1 MAKQTFTTG
10 QVLTAAQMTSLQ
22 QTAMGG
28 GSTTAKTTSYV
39 LVAADA
45 GTTVAMNAAGSTTIT
60 VNTSLFAA
68 GDSVFIQNWGAGT
81 CTVTAGTA
89 TVTTHGSLALGQWEG
104 GTLYFTSSSAA
115 IFFDISQSAGMTNPM
130 TTTGDTI
137 YSSSGSTPARLGI
150 GSTGQVLTV
159 AGGVPTWATAG
170 GSGSN
175 FTLLNSPS
183 GTALNP
189 NASVT
194 VSGISGKDK
203 ILVMVTAASPDSG
216 SNNCFPRLRLNSDT
230 GNNYYYNGFYT
241 IGNSTY
247 SSDSFIS
254 MTGNPDSSF
263 PLTRMSTSPTAEAYA
278 YALFTG
284 CNSSGVKTVQI
295 SGGSTRGGGTEQ
307 RSFSYGGYYSGSS
320 TVSSITLFADGAFSN
335 YDAGTIFVYTSA

>member
-60 VNTSLFAA
+60 VNTSLFSA

-159 AGGVPTWATAG
+159 ASGIPSWSTPAGSNPTTATAYDASQNNTTSDSYTGTSPAVTLTTGTSVLVILSASIANFTSAKGSAMAVDVSGATTIAAANKNAVALINGGVWNLPSMSNAFVLTLTAG
-170 GSGSN
+170 SN
-175 FTLLNSPS
+175 TFTC
-183 GTALNP
+183 
-189 NASVT
+189 
-194 VSGISGKDK
+194 KYK
-203 ILVMVTAASPDSG
+203 
-216 SNNCFPRLRLNSDT
+216 RL
-230 GNNYYYNGFYT
+230 
-241 IGNSTY
+241 
-247 SSDSFIS
+247 
-254 MTGNPDSSF
+254 
-263 PLTRMSTSPTAEAYA
+263 E
-278 YALFTG
+278 
-284 CNSSGVKTVQI
+284 
-295 SGGSTRGGGTEQ
+295 SGGQAE
-307 RSFSYGGYYSGSS
+307 F
-320 TVSSITLFADGAFSN
+320 
-335 YDAGTIFVYTSA
+335 YDRTIFVMRLN

>member
-60 VNTSLFAA
+60 VNTSLFSA

-89 TVTTHGSLALGQWEG
+89 TVTTHGSLALAQWEG

-115 IFFDISQSAGMTNPM
+115 IFFDISQSTGMTNPL

-159 AGGVPTWATAG
+159 ASGIPSWATASSG
-170 GSGSN
+170 GMTLINSGGT
-175 FTLLNSPS
+175 TLT
-183 GTALNP
+183 G
-189 NASVT
+189 ASV
-194 VSGISGKDK
+194 SISSIPATYKELYVYIENALPATNDTQ
-203 ILVMVTAASPDSG
+203 IRMR
-216 SNNCFPRLRLNSDT
+216 FNSDT
-230 GNNYYYNGFYT
+230 NTVYSSIRSVDTSITKNDTSSLGLAFNISNTAATTGIAIARIPNYFNTVAPKNFT
-241 IGNSTY
+241 CFSQATY
-247 SSDSFIS
+247 SSNTAQWLVSQV
-254 MTGNPDSSF
+254 TGVYN
-263 PLTRMSTSPTAEAYA
+263 STSA
-278 YALFTG
+278 
-284 CNSSGVKTVQI
+284 I
-295 SGGSTRGGGTEQ
+295 
-307 RSFSYGGYYSGSS
+307 
-320 TVSSITLFADGAFSN
+320 SSITLFPASGNWTS
-335 YDAGTIFVYTSA
+335 GTAYVYGVQ

>member
-60 VNTSLFAA
+60 VNTSLFSA

-89 TVTTHGSLALGQWEG
+89 TVTTHGSLALSQWEG

-150 GSTGQVLTV
+150 GTTGQVLTV
-159 AGGVPTWATAG
+159 ASGVPSWATPAAG
-170 GSGSN
+170 SIPSGYAAVDSEQSTTSTSFTDLTTSGPSVTLTTGTKVLVILSWYGYASSGGASVMGYNISGSTTYSAAFAEVGQIWNNGSGSSLGLQN
-175 FTLLNSPS
+175 SFVSYKTVTAGSNTFTAKYKVRGS
-183 GTALNP
+183 GTASFDFRHMTIIDL
-189 NASVT
+189 
-194 VSGISGKDK
+194 
-203 ILVMVTAASPDSG
+203 G
-216 SNNCFPRLRLNSDT
+216 S
-230 GNNYYYNGFYT
+230 
-241 IGNSTY
+241 
-247 SSDSFIS
+247 
-254 MTGNPDSSF
+254 
-263 PLTRMSTSPTAEAYA
+263 
-278 YALFTG
+278 
-284 CNSSGVKTVQI
+284 
-295 SGGSTRGGGTEQ
+295 
-307 RSFSYGGYYSGSS
+307 
-320 TVSSITLFADGAFSN
+320 
-335 YDAGTIFVYTSA
+335 

>member
-60 VNTSLFAA
+60 VNTSLFSA

-89 TVTTHGSLALGQWEG
+89 TVTTHGSLALSQWEG
-104 GTLYFTSSSAA
+104 GTLYFTSASAA

-159 AGGVPTWATAG
+159 ASGVPSWATPAG
-170 GSGSN
+170 GAFVYVGGASFSASSAVNVNDVFSTTYANYLVRTDFVGSATVAMSMRLRVSSADN
-175 FTLLNSPS
+175 TTSDYNRESITAY
-183 GTALNP
+183 GTTVEGGRGANATSFEVPAASTAGSYIQFSFFNP
-189 NASVT
+189 FQAAKTGVIMDT
-194 VSGISGKDK
+194 VSYAGSGIEA
-203 ILVMVTAASPDSG
+203 T
-216 SNNCFPRLRLNSDT
+216 R
-230 GNNYYYNGFYT
+230 
-241 IGNSTY
+241 
-247 SSDSFIS
+247 
-254 MTGNPDSSF
+254 SSF
-263 PLTRMSTSPTAEAYA
+263 AFAAATS
-278 YALFTG
+278 FTG
-284 CNSSGVKTVQI
+284 FSLIPASGNITGTLRVYGLANS
-295 SGGSTRGGGTEQ
+295 
-307 RSFSYGGYYSGSS
+307 
-320 TVSSITLFADGAFSN
+320 
-335 YDAGTIFVYTSA
+335 

>member
-60 VNTSLFAA
+60 VNTSLFSA

-89 TVTTHGSLALGQWEG
+89 TVTTHGSLALSQWEG

-159 AGGVPTWATAG
+159 AAGVPSWATPAGG
-170 GSGSN
+170 GSGLTFIAGAT
-175 FTLLNSPS
+175 FTSS
-183 GTALNP
+183 TAINV
-189 NASVT
+189 NDCFSTTYKNYFIIGA
-194 VSGISGKDK
+194 
-203 ILVMVTAASPDSG
+203 VTAASTDLNLNMRMRVSGADNTTADYDRNNITTNATNLSGGNSLNQSSWIEIITCFG
-216 SNNCFPRLRLNSDT
+216 SNT
-230 GNNYYYNGFYT
+230 GTNFK
-241 IGNSTY
+241 IEI
-247 SSDSFIS
+247 F
-254 MTGNPDSSF
+254 NPF
-263 PLTRMSTSPTAEAYA
+263 A
-278 YALFTG
+278 
-284 CNSSGVKTVQI
+284 
-295 SGGSTRGGGTEQ
+295 TE
-307 RSFSYGGYYSGSS
+307 
-320 TVSSITLFADGAFSN
+320 
-335 YDAGTIFVYTSA
+335 YTSARCNAVSFKSNNDLLGVVGMTKEQTTSFTGFSLIPTAGNVTGFYRVYGLADA